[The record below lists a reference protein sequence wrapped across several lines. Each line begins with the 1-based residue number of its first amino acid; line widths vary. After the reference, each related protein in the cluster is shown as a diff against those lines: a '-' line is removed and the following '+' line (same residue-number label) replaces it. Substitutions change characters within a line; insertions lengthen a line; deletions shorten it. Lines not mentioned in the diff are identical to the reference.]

1 VSTCALVAAAN
12 RLPLNR
18 VLREGMETW
27 ETSPGGLVSAL
38 TPLLQERECAW
49 VGWSGRTG
57 RTPRPFTHDGIHF
70 VPVPLSRQ
78 EVDACYEGFSNRSLW
93 PLYHNAVRTPE
104 YHRHWWD
111 PYVDVNRRF
120 AEHIAGVLAPGGT
133 AWIQDYHLQLVPK
146 MLRAIRP
153 DASIS
158 FFLHIPFPPA
168 ELFTQLP
175 WRREILA
182 GLLGADVVGFQTTQ
196 AAQNFRRLCRRFH
209 SVEGAQR
216 LRFEN
221 RTIRVS
227 AFPISI
233 DAGRFERL
241 ARTPA
246 IRTRAKEIRARLRPQ
261 ETILLGVDRLD
272 YTKGIDRRLKAFDTL
287 LTKDPDLARR
297 TVFIQIAVPSRERV
311 TDYADLRAD
320 IEGMVGHINGRH
332 SRGGIVPVHYMYRS
346 LPADELVAYYLA
358 ADVMVVTSLCDG
370 MNLVAKE
377 YVTCRTDA
385 SGVLLLSEFTGAAQE
400 LHQALLANPHDVD
413 GLAAALAEAI
423 TMPAAQ
429 KRRRMKAMRRTVREH
444 DVYRWARAV
453 LGTRN

>member
-1 VSTCALVAAAN
+1 VSTCALVVAAN

-57 RTPRPFTHDGIHF
+57 RSPRPFTHDGIHF
-70 VPVPLSRQ
+70 VPVPLSRP

-111 PYVDVNRRF
+111 PYVEVNRRF

-146 MLRAIRP
+146 MLRTIRP

-182 GLLGADVVGFQTTQ
+182 GLLGADQVGFHTESYVR
-196 AAQNFRRLCRRFH
+196 NFLESCALLPGARVDSSSRTVEFAGRR
-209 SVEGAQR
+209 V
-216 LRFEN
+216 
-221 RTIRVS
+221 RVR
-227 AFPISI
+227 AFPIGI
-233 DAGRFERL
+233 DFGTLTRL
-241 ARTPA
+241 A
-246 IRTRAKEIRARLRPQ
+246 E
-261 ETILLGVDRLD
+261 
-272 YTKGIDRRLKAFDTL
+272 
-287 LTKDPDLARR
+287 
-297 TVFIQIAVPSRERV
+297 S
-311 TDYADLRAD
+311 
-320 IEGMVGHINGRH
+320 
-332 SRGGIVPVHYMYRS
+332 
-346 LPADELVAYYLA
+346 
-358 ADVMVVTSLCDG
+358 
-370 MNLVAKE
+370 
-377 YVTCRTDA
+377 
-385 SGVLLLSEFTGAAQE
+385 
-400 LHQALLANPHDVD
+400 
-413 GLAAALAEAI
+413 
-423 TMPAAQ
+423 PAAQ
-429 KRRRMKAMRRTVREH
+429 RKGRH
-444 DVYRWARAV
+444 RAAPSQA
-453 LGTRN
+453 GRPSD